1 MRVYRDFF
9 SYSGGVYR
17 HAADDNNNERGF
29 HSVKIVG
36 WGEES
41 IGYSSRPTKFWV
53 IILYLKFN

>member
-53 IILYLKFN
+53 IILYFKFN